1 MSELAKPKSV
11 SELTRYINYIL
22 TQDPVLQD
30 VWVIGEASNVRQ
42 VSSGHWYFTIKD
54 KDAQMRCVMWRT
66 TAQRQSTTPK
76 DGVALELFG
85 KIAVYAPQG
94 DYQLIVEYIRPVG
107 VGDLY
112 QQFERLKAK
121 LASEGLF
128 DADRKRTYPA
138 YPYTIGVVTSATG
151 AAFQD
156 VLNVLSKR
164 FPLAHVI
171 LSNTLVQGDDA
182 PPQIVRAIERLNE
195 HTECDVILVC
205 RGGGSIE
212 DLWAFNDE
220 RVARAIADSKIPI
233 VTGVGHETD
242 FTIVD
247 FVSDERAPTPSAGAE
262 RITPDIIVMRQTVD
276 DYDALLYSTMDD
288 LLEEKRKGLEAL
300 NRRLMMASPTLTI
313 RNQQQRLDN
322 LLLRAEKATNNRLI
336 LLKERLIAKNAALVS
351 ANPDAILARGY
362 AIVVKSGDGS
372 RVTSELDATAGEGIT
387 LRLKDGELYA
397 RVEDKDTHGRY
408 KRTLF

>member
-11 SELTRYINYIL
+11 SELTRYINYLL
-22 TQDPVLQD
+22 TQDPALQD
-30 VWVIGEASNVRQ
+30 VWVLGEASNVRQ

-54 KDAQMRCVMWRT
+54 KDSQLRCVMWRT
-66 TAQRQSTTPK
+66 TAQRQSSTPK

-94 DYQLIVEYIRPVG
+94 DYQLIVDYIRPVG

-112 QQFERLKAK
+112 QQFEKLKAK
-121 LASEGLF
+121 LAADGLF
-128 DADRKRTYPA
+128 DADRKRQYPQ
-138 YPYTIGVVTSATG
+138 YPQTIGVVTSATG

-171 LSNTLVQGDDA
+171 LSNTLVQGTDA

-195 HTECDVILVC
+195 HANCDVILLC

-220 RVARAIADSKIPI
+220 RVARAVADSKTPI

-262 RITPDIIVMRQTVD
+262 RITPDIAVMHEIMD
-276 DYDALLYSTMDD
+276 DYDALLYSAMDD
-288 LLEEKRKGLEAL
+288 LLADKRKSLESVQRQL
-300 NRRLMMASPTLTI
+300 TMASPSIGI

-322 LLLRAEKATNNRLI
+322 LLLRAEKATNNRLTI
-336 LLKERLIAKNAALVS
+336 LKERLIAKNAALVS

-362 AIVVKSGDGS
+362 AIVIKSNDNS
-372 RVTSELDATAGEGIT
+372 RVTSQLDATAGDGIT
-387 LRLKDGELYA
+387 IRLKDGELVA

>member
-1 MSELAKPKSV
+1 MSELVKPKTV
-11 SELTRYINYIL
+11 SELTRYITYVL

-30 VWVIGEASNVRQ
+30 VWLVGEASNVRQ
-42 VSSGHWYFTIKD
+42 VSSGHWYFTVKD
-54 KDAQMRCVMWRT
+54 KDAQLRCVMWRT
-66 TAQRQSTTPK
+66 TAQRQSVMPK
-76 DGVALELFG
+76 DGGAFELFG
-85 KIAVYAPQG
+85 KIAIYAPQG
-94 DYQLIVEYIRPVG
+94 DYQLMVEYIRPVG

-128 DADRKRTYPA
+128 DADRKRTYPP
-138 YPYTIGVVTSATG
+138 YPQIIGVVTSSTG

-156 VLNVLSKR
+156 VLNVLGKR
-164 FPLAHVI
+164 YPLAQII
-171 LSNTLVQGDDA
+171 LSSTLVQGDDA

-195 HTECDVILVC
+195 HTQADVILLC

-220 RVARAIADSKIPI
+220 RVARAVADSRIPI

-262 RITPDIIVMRQTVD
+262 RITPDIEIMHETVA
-276 DYDALLYSTMDD
+276 DYDALLHSAMDD
-288 LLEEKRKGLEAL
+288 LIAEKRKALESL
-300 NRRLMMASPTLTI
+300 QRRLLMASPTVTI
-313 RNQQQRLDN
+313 RNHQQRLDTME
-322 LLLRAEKATNNRLI
+322 LRAEKAVTNRLT
-336 LLKERLIAKNAALVS
+336 LYKERLIAKNANLLAL
-351 ANPDAILARGY
+351 NPDAILARGY
-362 AIVVKSGDGS
+362 AIVLKSSDNT
-372 RVTSELDATAGEGIT
+372 RITSELDAKAGDGIT
-387 LRLKDGELYA
+387 IRLKDGEMVA
-397 RVEDKDTHGRY
+397 RVEDKETHGRY

>member
-30 VWVIGEASNVRQ
+30 VWVVGEASNVRQ

-112 QQFERLKAK
+112 QQFERLKSK

-151 AAFQD
+151 AAFQ
-156 VLNVLSKR
+156 
-164 FPLAHVI
+164 
-171 LSNTLVQGDDA
+171 
-182 PPQIVRAIERLNE
+182 
-195 HTECDVILVC
+195 
-205 RGGGSIE
+205 
-212 DLWAFNDE
+212 
-220 RVARAIADSKIPI
+220 
-233 VTGVGHETD
+233 
-242 FTIVD
+242 
-247 FVSDERAPTPSAGAE
+247 
-262 RITPDIIVMRQTVD
+262 
-276 DYDALLYSTMDD
+276 
-288 LLEEKRKGLEAL
+288 
-300 NRRLMMASPTLTI
+300 
-313 RNQQQRLDN
+313 
-322 LLLRAEKATNNRLI
+322 
-336 LLKERLIAKNAALVS
+336 
-351 ANPDAILARGY
+351 
-362 AIVVKSGDGS
+362 
-372 RVTSELDATAGEGIT
+372 
-387 LRLKDGELYA
+387 
-397 RVEDKDTHGRY
+397 
-408 KRTLF
+408 

>member
-1 MSELAKPKSV
+1 MSELNRPRTV
-11 SELTRYINYIL
+11 SEITRYINILL

-30 VWVIGEASNVRQ
+30 VWMVGEASNVRQ

-54 KDAQMRCVMWRT
+54 KDAQMRCVMWRS
-66 TAQRQSTTPK
+66 TAQRQTTQPK
-76 DGVALELFG
+76 DGSAFELFG

-94 DYQLIVEYIRPVG
+94 DYQLMVDFIRPVG
-107 VGDLY
+107 MGDFY

-128 DADRKRTYPA
+128 DADRKRTYPE
-138 YPYTIGVVTSATG
+138 YPHTIGVVTSATG

-164 FPLAHVI
+164 YPLVQVI
-171 LSNTLVQGDDA
+171 LSNTLVQGEEA
-182 PPQIVRAIERLNE
+182 PAQIVRAIGRLNE
-195 HTECDVILVC
+195 HTNADVILLC

-220 RVARAIADSKIPI
+220 RVARAVADSRIPV

-262 RITPDIIVMRQTVD
+262 RITPDIQTLFEAVD
-276 DYDALLYSTMDD
+276 DYDALLHSAMDD
-288 LLEEKRKGLEAL
+288 LLDDKRKSLDAL
-300 NRRLMMASPTLTI
+300 GRRLMMASPTVTI
-313 RNQQQRLDN
+313 RNLQQRLDT
-322 LLLRAEKATNNRLI
+322 LDIRAEKAVTNRLTLI
-336 LLKERLIAKNAALVS
+336 KERLIAKNANLTS
-351 ANPDAILARGY
+351 LNPDAILARGY
-362 AIVVKSGDGS
+362 ALILKSDDKS
-372 RVTSELDATAGEGIT
+372 RVTSELDAKAGDGIT
-387 LRLKDGELYA
+387 IRLKDGEIVA
-397 RVEDKDTHGRY
+397 RVEDKETHGRY

>member
-1 MSELAKPKSV
+1 MSELNRPRTV
-11 SELTRYINYIL
+11 SEITRYISTLL

-30 VWVIGEASNVRQ
+30 VWMVGEASNVRQ

-54 KDAQMRCVMWRT
+54 KDAQMRCVMWRS
-66 TAQRQSTTPK
+66 TAQRQTTQPK
-76 DGVALELFG
+76 DGGAFELFG

-94 DYQLIVEYIRPVG
+94 DYQLMVDFIRPVG
-107 VGDLY
+107 TGDLY

-121 LASEGLF
+121 LAVEGLF
-128 DADRKRTYPA
+128 DADRKRTYPP
-138 YPYTIGVVTSATG
+138 YPHTIGVVTSATG

-164 FPLAHVI
+164 YPLVQVI
-171 LSNTLVQGDDA
+171 LSNTLVQGEEA
-182 PPQIVRAIERLNE
+182 PAQIVRAIGRLNE
-195 HTECDVILVC
+195 HTNADVILLC

-220 RVARAIADSKIPI
+220 RVARAVADSRIPV

-262 RITPDIIVMRQTVD
+262 RITPDIQTLFEAVD
-276 DYDALLYSTMDD
+276 DYDALLHSAMDD
-288 LLEEKRKGLEAL
+288 LLDDKRKSLDAL
-300 NRRLMMASPTLTI
+300 GRRLMMASPTVTI
-313 RNQQQRLDN
+313 RNLQQRLDT
-322 LLLRAEKATNNRLI
+322 LDIRAEKAVTNRLT
-336 LLKERLIAKNAALVS
+336 LYKERLIAKHANLTS
-351 ANPDAILARGY
+351 LNPDAILARGY
-362 AIVVKSGDGS
+362 AIVLKSADKS
-372 RVTSELDATAGEGIT
+372 RVTSELDAKAGDGIT
-387 LRLKDGELYA
+387 IRLKDGEIVA
-397 RVEDKDTHGRY
+397 RVEDKETHGRY

>member
-1 MSELAKPKSV
+1 MSELAKPKTV
-11 SELTRYINYIL
+11 SEITRYISYVL

-30 VWVIGEASNVRQ
+30 VWVVGEASNVRQ

-54 KDAQMRCVMWRT
+54 KDAQLRCVMWRS
-66 TAQRQSTTPK
+66 TAQRQTVTPK
-76 DGVALELFG
+76 DGGAFELFG

-94 DYQLIVEYIRPVG
+94 DYQLMVEYIRPVG

-128 DADRKRTYPA
+128 DADRKRTYPP
-138 YPYTIGVVTSATG
+138 YPHTIGVVTSATG

-156 VLNVLSKR
+156 VLNVMSKR
-164 FPLAHVI
+164 YPLAHVI
-171 LSNTLVQGDDA
+171 LSSTLVQGDDA

-195 HTECDVILVC
+195 HTQADVILLC

-220 RVARAIADSKIPI
+220 RVARAVANSRIPI

-262 RITPDIIVMRQTVD
+262 RITPDIEVMHETVA
-276 DYDALLYSTMDD
+276 DYDALLHSSMDD
-288 LLEEKRKGLEAL
+288 LLAEKRKAL
-300 NRRLMMASPTLTI
+300 DQLQRRLMMASPSVTI
-313 RNQQQRLDN
+313 RNHQQRLDTME
-322 LLLRAEKATNNRLI
+322 LRAEKAVNNRLT
-336 LLKERLIAKNAALVS
+336 LLKERLIAKNANLLAL
-351 ANPDAILARGY
+351 NPDAILARGY
-362 AIVVKSGDGS
+362 AIIIKSADGT
-372 RVTSELDATAGEGIT
+372 RITSELDAKAGEGIT
-387 LRLKDGELYA
+387 IRLKDGEIVA
-397 RVEDKDTHGRY
+397 RVEDKETHGRY